1 MSQLLADPANVP
13 DWRQD
18 DERAEYEQS
27 LLDEEAER
35 DPWEDDEEPHPGFPF
50 PLPLGET
57 EAALMRADELTE
69 ALLAEP
75 CEPSDY
81 EPDPPTLDE
90 MWPPAERAKLAKRLE
105 RIAPGVTLTELSDA
119 REHAGLPRLSQ
130 STSAARYVA
139 PLWLLGRT
147 GREALAAVRH
157 ERARLS
163 WGMAPSKAARMRLS
177 ELRAMRGG
185 E

>member
-1 MSQLLADPANVP
+1 MSQLLADPANNP
-13 DWRQD
+13 DWQRD

-27 LLDEEAER
+27 LLDEAER

-50 PLPLGET
+50 PLPPSET
-57 EAALMRADELTE
+57 EAALMAADELTE

-119 REHAGLPRLSQ
+119 REYAGLPRLSA
-130 STSAARYVA
+130 STSAARHVA
-139 PLWLLGRT
+139 PLWLLGRQ
-147 GREALAAVRH
+147 GREALAAVRA

-163 WGMAPSKAARMRLS
+163 VGLAPSRAARMRLS
-177 ELRAMRGG
+177 ELRAAGGG